1 MTREEELQAF
11 YVLALPG
18 FLEYLRTHQ
27 SRIED
32 VELATVKDGIVSFPA
47 TQTLGGVQKT
57 VRVPLTLL
65 TTSLSQ
71 AETLAREEAAYARQ
85 QGDYAKAQAEAVSDA
100 GDYAEEQGDYAKAK
114 GDEALAIKNTV
125 TLWYNPFRDNVEQWA
140 DDAATAESQR
150 VAAEQVRSNQEST
163 RVSQENSRSAAEL
176 LRVSAE
182 NYRIAAEQERAAA
195 ELLRIR
201 EELERKAAE
210 SQRQQNEEARL
221 DGVFRQN
228 TVTGMWER
236 LNQRTGVWESTGN
249 YWLGGL
255 MAYRFYTDPA
265 TGRIHVVKNSA
276 DRISFSLVNGRLKAC
291 YVE

>member
-1 MTREEELQAF
+1 MNREEELQAF
-11 YVLALPG
+11 YVMALPG

-32 VELATVKDGIVSFPA
+32 IELATVKDGIVSFPA

-57 VRVPLTLL
+57 VRVPLSML
-65 TTSLSQ
+65 TASIDQ
-71 AETLAREEAAYARQ
+71 AETLAREEAAYA
-85 QGDYAKAQAEAVSDA
+85 E
-100 GDYAEEQGDYAKAK
+100 YAEEQGDYAKSK

-125 TLWYNPFRDNVEQWA
+125 TTWYNPFRDNVEQWA
-140 DDAATAESQR
+140 GDAATAESQR
-150 VAAEQVRSNQEST
+150 AAAELIRTNQENT
-163 RVSQENSRSAAEL
+163 RVSQESSRSAAEL

-195 ELLRIR
+195 ELERIR
-201 EELERKAAE
+201 EELLRKAAE
-210 SQRQQNEEARL
+210 TQRQQNEEARL

-228 TVTGMWER
+228 AETGTWER
-236 LNQRTGVWESTGN
+236 RNLRTGVWEDTGN
-249 YWLGGL
+249 FWLGGL

-265 TGRIHVVKNSA
+265 TGRIHVVRNNA
-276 DRISFSLVNGRLKAC
+276 DRITFSLENGRLKAH